1 MLWFY
6 GLMFAMN
13 RSLQGNLIAIS
24 AFAVW
29 GLTPLFYGVLDGQN
43 TFELLAHRIIWSVP
57 VVFLFSY
64 LMNIRFNFSRILA
77 DQRSLFYS
85 FLAASVMCVSWYAF
99 IYAVTHKQV
108 LTASLGFFINP
119 LITIALSIL
128 LLKEKPT
135 MGQVLA
141 IVLSVLGVGYLI
153 LTTGQLPIL
162 ALLMGGFFALYGVLK
177 KQVHYDAMTSVMVES
192 VVLLPFALGFFA
204 YQVAT
209 GSSVFMHSSPMTQ
222 LYFMLTAPVTLVP
235 VILFSL
241 ALRRTSLT
249 AIGFIQYL
257 EPSLQFI
264 LATWIFG
271 EVLDMHKLVT
281 FVFIW
286 TGLLCCMIKW
296 PVRQVHESLKISK

>member
-1 MLWFY
+1 
-6 GLMFAMN
+6 MN
-13 RSLQGNLIAIS
+13 RSLQGNLIAIA

-57 VVFLFSY
+57 VVFLFGY
-64 LMNIRFNFSRILA
+64 LMNIRFDFIQILA
-77 DQRSLFYS
+77 DKRSLFYS

-119 LITIALSIL
+119 LITIALSIV

-135 MGQVLA
+135 TGQALA
-141 IVLSVLGVGYLI
+141 IVLSVVGVGYLI
-153 LTTGQLPIL
+153 LTTGKLPIL

-177 KQVHYDAMTSVMVES
+177 KQVRYDAMTSVMVES
-192 VVLLPFALGFFA
+192 VVLFPFALGFVT
-204 YQVAT
+204 YEIAT
-209 GSSVFMHSSPMTQ
+209 GSSVFMHSSPVTQ
-222 LYFMLTAPVTLVP
+222 FYFILTAPVTLVP

-249 AIGFIQYL
+249 AIGLIQYL

-271 EVLDMHKLVT
+271 EVLDIHRLIT
-281 FVFIW
+281 FSFIW
-286 TGLLCCMIKW
+286 LGLACCMIKRPLIW
-296 PVRQVHESLKISK
+296 NRQNLSVKS